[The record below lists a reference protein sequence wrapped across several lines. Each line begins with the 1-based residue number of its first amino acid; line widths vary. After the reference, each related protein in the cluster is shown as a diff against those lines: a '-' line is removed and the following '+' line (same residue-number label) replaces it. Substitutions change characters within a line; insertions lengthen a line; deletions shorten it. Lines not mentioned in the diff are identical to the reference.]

1 MYTLLVKK
9 KYLQEKFKKKEKE
22 PSIEKEC
29 LLTYS
34 KVIEIFFYFFYLASE
49 CACVCG
55 RVEVLQ

>member
-1 MYTLLVKK
+1 MYTLLVKE

-34 KVIEIFFYFFYLASE
+34 KVIEIFFLFFLASE

-55 RVEVLQ
+55 RVVVLQ

>member
-1 MYTLLVKK
+1 MMYTLLVKK

-34 KVIEIFFYFFYLASE
+34 KMIEIFFSIFSS
-49 CACVCG
+49 
-55 RVEVLQ
+55 